1 MKNRVFA
8 PTFLFILAAC
18 AAIAVLGQRES
29 PAPFDEMD
37 KVVRSQGGWAF
48 NTESL
53 AKLFNIE
60 RKRLGD
66 QFEQEL
72 MKYLGQDLEKHYWI
86 STYLEA
92 EYYLRGAT
100 PLPQLSLLIKHQ
112 SLALLEW
119 KEDFASLSNVMRFS
133 VSAALLSERLGF
145 YQLAV
150 SHKMRAERLVLKN
163 ADLKT
168 SIPAITEE
176 EHQLYEALPISYTE
190 PDGKR
195 LQLAKKADEAVR
207 TGRPSQPSGVK
218 PPAVPT
224 PTPTPAPS
232 PKTIQVTSE
241 LLKSKAIKKVQ
252 PSYPPEAKKARVSG
266 TVKIQVLVS
275 EEGRLIEATFI
286 EGPVPLRE
294 ASLDA
299 ARRWEF
305 KPTMLNDLLV
315 KVSGILTFSF

>member
-8 PTFLFILAAC
+8 PTFLIILAAC
-18 AAIAVLGQRES
+18 AAIAVLGQRGA
-29 PAPFDEMD
+29 PAPFAEID
-37 KVVRSQGGWAF
+37 KHVRSQGGWAF
-48 NTESL
+48 NSQSL
-53 AKLFNIE
+53 AELFNIE
-60 RKRLGD
+60 RKRLGE
-66 QFEQEL
+66 QFEPEL

-92 EYYLRGAT
+92 EYYLKGAT

-112 SLALLEW
+112 SLVLLEG

-133 VSAALLSERLGF
+133 VSAAVLSERLGF

-150 SHKMRAERLVLKN
+150 SHKMRAEHLALKN
-163 ADLKT
+163 PDLKT

-176 EHQLYEALPISYTE
+176 EQQLYEALPLSYAA
-190 PDGKR
+190 PDEKR
-195 LQLAKKADEAVR
+195 LLLAKKADEAVR
-207 TGRPSQPSGVK
+207 TGKLSQPFGVK
-218 PPAVPT
+218 PAVPIPT
-224 PTPTPAPS
+224 PTPS

-241 LLKSKAIKKVQ
+241 LLKRTAIKKVQ

-275 EEGRLIEATFI
+275 EEGRVIKATFV
-286 EGPVPLRE
+286 EGPEPLRE

-305 KPTMLNDLLV
+305 KPTMLNDVLV
-315 KVSGILTFSF
+315 KVSGILTFNITWR

>member
-8 PTFLFILAAC
+8 PTFLVILAVC
-18 AAIAVLGQRES
+18 AAIAVSGQRGA
-29 PAPFDEMD
+29 PAPFAEMD
-37 KVVRSQGGWAF
+37 KHVRSQGGWAF

-92 EYYLRGAT
+92 DYYLKGAT

-112 SLALLEW
+112 SLALLEG
-119 KEDFASLSNVMRFS
+119 KEDFASLLNVMRFS
-133 VSAALLSERLGF
+133 VSAAVLSERLGF

-150 SHKMRAERLVLKN
+150 SHKMRAERLALKN
-163 ADLKT
+163 PDLKT

-176 EHQLYEALPISYTE
+176 EHQLYEALPISYAE
-190 PDGKR
+190 PDEKR
-195 LQLAKKADEAVR
+195 LLLAKKADEAVR
-207 TGRPSQPSGVK
+207 TGKLSRPSGVK
-218 PPAVPT
+218 PAVPIPT
-224 PTPTPAPS
+224 PTPS
-232 PKTIQVTSE
+232 PKTIKVTSE
-241 LLKSKAIKKVQ
+241 LLMRMAIKKAQ
-252 PSYPPEAKKARVSG
+252 PSYSPEAKKGRVSG

-275 EEGRLIEATFI
+275 EEGRVIEATFI
-286 EGPVPLRE
+286 EGPELLRE

-305 KPTMLNDLLV
+305 KPTMLNGVLV
-315 KVSGILTFSF
+315 KVSGILNFNITRR